1 MTKVYITPASG
12 NAASVAGLSIPAE
25 GGAFEL
31 NESQEMHFL
40 HDTNFVVT
48 EKKPVAEAKAAEA
61 KPKAADAAK
70 K

>member
-1 MTKVYITPASG
+1 MSKVYITPASG

-25 GGAFEL
+25 GGSFEL
-31 NESQEMHFL
+31 NESQEIHFQ

-48 EKKPVAEAKAAEA
+48 EKKPTVEA